1 MPPRRRSSPSFL
13 AAVRRTERGD
23 GAPVAWSSS
32 SLSSRSWS
40 SSRTSPST
48 SSSSRSQHVFFL
60 ISDDPDVLELTHFA
74 IKPRTPV
81 PRSATRSLRATL
93 RRISLVPLPLIL
105 QVRFL
110 ASIRQEVTTWSTM
123 MRMFPVRSESSL
135 ATTRDPWIWA
145 SSDLC
150 SWHLMPI
157 LHLVC
162 TQTLYSLPHDV

>member
-105 QVRFL
+105 QQPL
-110 ASIRQEVTTWSTM
+110 ARLAGT
-123 MRMFPVRSESSL
+123 FPCEYPTGGYYVEY
-135 ATTRDPWIWA
+135 D
-145 SSDLC
+145 DE
-150 SWHLMPI
+150 
-157 LHLVC
+157 
-162 TQTLYSLPHDV
+162 DVSGPQ